1 MRRRTF
7 LGAALT
13 AGGGAAAA
21 ACEAGHRGTT
31 RPLPVR
37 GRCVPGGA
45 VARQLRGTWIGSFKN
60 LDWPSR
66 PGLPASRQRREL
78 AGLLDLARRLRLNA
92 VLLQVRPTADALYP
106 SRYEPWSKWLTG
118 TQGRSPGYDP
128 LEFAVSA
135 AHERGL
141 ELHAWFNPYRVSE
154 RPGLAHLAAGHPARR
169 NPGWVVEYGGQ
180 LWYDPGNPAVRAL
193 AVKVIGDVA
202 RRYRVDGIHLDD
214 YFYPYPV
221 PGEAF
226 ADHVTFRRYG
236 TGFGSR
242 AQWRRHNIN
251 LFVAEVCAEV
261 RRVRPW
267 AKFGVSPFGI
277 WRNASSDPEG
287 SPTAGLQAYD
297 DLHADAR
304 AWIRRGWLDYVAP
317 QLYWEIGNRAAPYE
331 KLVRWWSRTVSQTS
345 TELYIGQAAY
355 LGETWH
361 DPAEMSRHLAFD
373 HRQPQVAGELFFH
386 ARSLGISSFG
396 ARLAGEDFAARAYPP
411 LPPRIRRLLSTPTK
425 APTKAAAKEAAKAP
439 GLPPSGWLRREAIM
453 NCPHRQL

>member
-1 MRRRTF
+1 
-7 LGAALT
+7 
-13 AGGGAAAA
+13 
-21 ACEAGHRGTT
+21 
-31 RPLPVR
+31 
-37 GRCVPGGA
+37 
-45 VARQLRGTWIGSFKN
+45 
-60 LDWPSR
+60 
-66 PGLPASRQRREL
+66 
-78 AGLLDLARRLRLNA
+78 
-92 VLLQVRPTADALYP
+92 
-106 SRYEPWSKWLTG
+106 
-118 TQGRSPGYDP
+118 
-128 LEFAVSA
+128 
-135 AHERGL
+135 
-141 ELHAWFNPYRVSE
+141 SE

-169 NPGWVVEYGGQ
+169 NPAWVVEYGGQ

-193 AVKVIGDVA
+193 AVEVIGDVA

-251 LFVAEVCAEV
+251 LLVAEVCAEV

-297 DLHADAR
+297 DLYADSR

-355 LGETWH
+355 LGQTWH

-373 HRQPQVAGELFFH
+373 RRQQQVSGELFFH
-386 ARSLGISSFG
+386 ARSLGSRFG
-396 ARLAGEDFAARAYPP
+396 ARLAGEDFAGPAYPP
-411 LPPRIRRLLSTPTK
+411 LPPRIRRLLSMPTT
-425 APTKAAAKEAAKAP
+425 APTKAAAKKAAEAP
-439 GLPPSGWLRREAIM
+439 GLPPSGWLRREAII